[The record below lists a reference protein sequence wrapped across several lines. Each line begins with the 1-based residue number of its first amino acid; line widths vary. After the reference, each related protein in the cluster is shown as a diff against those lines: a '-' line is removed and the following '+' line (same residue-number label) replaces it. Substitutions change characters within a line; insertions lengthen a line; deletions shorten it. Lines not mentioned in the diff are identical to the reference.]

1 MNYVDGEGRAPL
13 TVRMDAPARLPLP
26 VSELPEKLRRFA
38 GGDAPT
44 AARMMA
50 AKGLVP
56 VSGADLVTLL
66 VQLSMDSDNGVS
78 EAARSSLRGL
88 PDAVVMPAAQAALH
102 PSILHG
108 LATQTQRQD
117 VLERLALNPNTTDF
131 TMERIARACSESVSE
146 IIATNQQRLLSAP
159 SIVEALYKNRHTR
172 MSTADRLI
180 ELCARNGVDLS
191 GIPSFKAHVAAIS
204 GQLIPEPTDEP
215 LPTDAMFN
223 EALDQEDE
231 DSALEVDE
239 ESGVEQ
245 VKEKFRMLSFRIH
258 QMTAAEKLRLAV
270 IGGAAARSMLV
281 RDNNRTVALAAVK
294 SPAMSEGE
302 ATAIAHSKEVS
313 VDILR
318 FIGDKREWLRSYDI
332 KRALVC
338 NPKTPM
344 GIALRLL
351 PHLRASDLKGLSRSR
366 GVPGQIKAA
375 ARNRLQ
381 KKEKS

>member
-1 MNYVDGEGRAPL
+1 
-13 TVRMDAPARLPLP
+13 MDAPARLPLP

-38 GGDAPT
+38 GDTAPT
-44 AARMMA
+44 PARMMA

-56 VSGADLVTLL
+56 VSGSDLVTLL
-66 VQLSMDSDNGVS
+66 VQLSMDADNGVAD
-78 EAARSSLRGL
+78 AARNSLRGL
-88 PDAVVMPAAQAALH
+88 PDAVVLPAAEAALH

-108 LATQTQRQD
+108 LATQTKRED
-117 VLERLALNPNTTDF
+117 VLERLALNPVTTDF
-131 TMERIARACSESVSE
+131 TMERIARACSEPVSE
-146 IIATNQQRLLSAP
+146 IIATNQQRLLGAP
-159 SIVEALYKNRHTR
+159 AIVEALYKNRHTR
-172 MSTADRLI
+172 MSTADRLV
-180 ELCARNGVDLS
+180 ELCARNDVDLT

-231 DSALEVDE
+231 DTAMEVDE
-239 ESGVEQ
+239 ESGTEQ
-245 VKEKFRMLSFRIH
+245 VKKKFQMLSFRIRN
-258 QMTAAEKLRLAV
+258 MTTAEKLRLAMV
-270 IGGAAARSMLV
+270 GGAAARSMLV
-281 RDNNRTVALAAVK
+281 RDNNRTVALSAIR
-294 SPAMSEGE
+294 SPAMGEGE

-318 FIGDKREWLRSYDI
+318 AIGDRREWLRGYDI
-332 KRALVC
+332 KRALVT
-338 NPKTPM
+338 NPKTPV

-351 PHLRASDLKGLSRSR
+351 PHLRLSDLKGLSRSR

-375 ARNRLQ
+375 ARNRIQ